1 VAQGPHAAIVPRVA
15 TPRLSDERFSPPQG
29 DASEQIAA
37 QIRRYLVRGG
47 LKPGDRLGTE
57 QELARE
63 FGVSRPTLRE
73 ALRLLASSQLIRAS
87 RGPGGGIFVAS
98 TPSEAMSRSLSDAIA
113 TMLDTQCVSLGEL
126 VDARIHLEVPLAG
139 LAARN
144 ASAETILKLDAAIAD
159 AEGKDQRSDDFH
171 RPFTCFHRTIAA
183 AAENE
188 LLSAFASWTLDV
200 LDPSLV
206 AAIGDAID
214 GEKLLGQHREILRA
228 IRRHQPAS
236 AERAMSRHLHYLRE
250 LVRRLEERPDAQ

>member
-1 VAQGPHAAIVPRVA
+1 VA
-15 TPRLSDERFSPPQG
+15 TTRLSDERFTPPQG

-37 QIRRYLVRGG
+37 QIRRYLIRGG

-98 TPSEAMSRSLSDAIA
+98 TPSEAMSHSLSDAIA
-113 TMLDTQCVSLGEL
+113 TMLETQSVSLGEL

-144 ASAETILKLDAAIAD
+144 ATTETILKLDAAIAD
-159 AEGKDQRSDDFH
+159 AEGHEPGSDEFH
-171 RPFTCFHRTIAA
+171 RPFACFHRTIAA
-183 AAENE
+183 AADNE
-188 LLSAFASWTLDV
+188 VLTAFARWTFDV

-206 AAIGDAID
+206 ASIGDAVD
-214 GEKLLGQHREILRA
+214 PEQLLEQHREILRA
-228 IRRHQPAS
+228 IRRHQPAG
-236 AERAMSRHLHYLRE
+236 AERAMSRHLRYLRE
-250 LVRRLEERPDAQ
+250 LVRRLEDCPDAA